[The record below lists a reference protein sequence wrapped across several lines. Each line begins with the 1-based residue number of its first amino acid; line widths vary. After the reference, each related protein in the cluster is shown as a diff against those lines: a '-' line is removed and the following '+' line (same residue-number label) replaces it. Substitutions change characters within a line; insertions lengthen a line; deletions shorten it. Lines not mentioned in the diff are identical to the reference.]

1 MRGPGSLNSTMRL
14 TARLRGPFQP
24 PFQQERSC
32 RISMDWIVKQPVLGY
47 SEVPES
53 VFKLISLTLNIC
65 VLRIRTG
72 NEDLS
77 GFQGHV
83 GASRRINSFRDG
95 WAGPRRTPGH
105 FGFPNVGEVRQMKCA
120 PPLGRKTH
128 HRQSEALAA
137 PARGHVP
144 IDDCVRSRNLRHPS
158 AGSPYKTATWRWR
171 PYSRILLSR
180 VTIRARMLRAVA
192 TMIRSAASP

>member
-1 MRGPGSLNSTMRL
+1 
-14 TARLRGPFQP
+14 
-24 PFQQERSC
+24 
-32 RISMDWIVKQPVLGY
+32 MDWIVKQPVLGY

-95 WAGPRRTPGH
+95 WAGPGGRRDILD
-105 FGFPNVGEVRQMKCA
+105 FPTSEKS
-120 PPLGRKTH
+120 GR
-128 HRQSEALAA
+128 
-137 PARGHVP
+137 
-144 IDDCVRSRNLRHPS
+144 
-158 AGSPYKTATWRWR
+158 
-171 PYSRILLSR
+171 
-180 VTIRARMLRAVA
+180 
-192 TMIRSAASP
+192 